1 MIKLSPPSEAEYEF
15 AFDLMKEN
23 MKKYYDLYGIAW
35 DQEWLR
41 KNYLDNENYIL
52 TKSNEKIGFLSIE
65 KKQRELYVHSIQV
78 CAKFQNRRIGLYA
91 LRVLVKMMQDFKL
104 QNLVCRV
111 FKDSPML
118 AMYERLGFE
127 RIAHENFLITLRCSV
142 NINEPNRFIER
153 KGKRLAPSA
162 YHPSPTS

>member
-52 TKSNEKIGFLSIE
+52 TKSSEKIGFLSIE
-65 KKQRELYVHSIQV
+65 KKQSELYVHTIQV
-78 CAKFQNRRIGLYA
+78 CPKFQNRRIGLYA
-91 LRVLVKMMQDFKL
+91 LRVLVKMMQDLTL

-127 RIAHENFLITLRCSV
+127 RVAHENFLITLRCSV
-142 NINEPNRFIER
+142 NKMIVKER
-153 KGKRLAPSA
+153 GC
-162 YHPSPTS
+162 